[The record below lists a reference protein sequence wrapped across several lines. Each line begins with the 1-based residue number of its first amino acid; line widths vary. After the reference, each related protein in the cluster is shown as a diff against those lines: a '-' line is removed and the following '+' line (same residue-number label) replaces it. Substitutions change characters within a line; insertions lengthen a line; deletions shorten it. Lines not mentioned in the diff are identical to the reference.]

1 MKTTNNKPPSCD
13 LPPEHYQMKMKPC
26 PMCGFGDTEVINE
39 TVNYQG
45 YCPVCEMQGPDRASE
60 IYAIKMWNA
69 IPRRSDVLELLR
81 LVDEVT
87 GWDNDLIDTNEY
99 PEDGAAMISDIG
111 NLREYADQLRKELG
125 E

>member
-13 LPPEHYQMKMKPC
+13 LPPEHYQMKLKPC
-26 PMCGFGDTEVINE
+26 PMCGFGDTEVIKE

-45 YCPVCEMQGPDRASE
+45 YCPVCEMQGPDRAAE

-69 IPRRSDVLELLR
+69 IPSRSEVLELLR

-87 GWDNDLIDTNEY
+87 GWEN
-99 PEDGAAMISDIG
+99 PA
-111 NLREYADQLRKELG
+111 
-125 E
+125 